1 MSLISDDSINAIREK
16 ADLVE
21 IVSNYVTLKKTGR
34 THKGLCPFHG
44 EKTPSFAV
52 DSQKQLFHC
61 FGCQEG
67 GNVFNFMMKVENVD
81 FADAVEILAKQTGV
95 TVNYVSKGKNER
107 SKNQKEVFYQINKE
121 AADFYHHQLME
132 SEKGKVGREYL
143 KGRNYGKN
151 IAKKFKIGY
160 APPDRRSLIDLLV
173 KKGHKQQDIAKAD
186 LAYVSGGSQARD
198 RFINR
203 LMFPIQDVRGNI
215 IGFGGRALAKDEK
228 AKYINSSQTPVFEK
242 GRQFYNL
249 DKAKNEIVKKDRAII
264 VEGYTDVISLHKN
277 GFQNVVATLGT
288 ALTDKHVEIMSRF
301 CASAVMLFDSDE
313 AGLKAAQR
321 TVEFANLTKLELMV
335 AVLPDGDPA
344 DFVSGQGAEAL
355 QKLLNGA
362 VPVVDFCLER
372 IVASSDI
379 STAQKR
385 LAAISKAFDL
395 IKSQH
400 NVILEQEYLHRLA
413 NLTGVSVQDI
423 ATEYRKKQGTK
434 QQSAVQEQRTLTVDE
449 KAERLLLTIL
459 LEQTDLI
466 NRCSEVIEPGDFL
479 SELNKEIFKVLAEK
493 REQEDIADLI
503 AKIENAQLKNKF
515 SELSLL
521 EKPQYID
528 QAFAD
533 ALKKV
538 KDCAL
543 RRKINQMKAVL
554 EKTNP
559 VDSRVE
565 YDKLFKRLIDLEAK
579 RRDLKQVIGVN

>member
-81 FADAVEILAKQTGV
+81 FADAVEILAKQTGSV
-95 TVNYVSKGKNER
+95 VNYVSKGKNER
-107 SKNQKEVFYQINKE
+107 SKNQKEIFYQINKE
-121 AADFYHHQLME
+121 AADFYHQQLIE
-132 SEKGKVGREYL
+132 GEKGKVGREYL
-143 KGRNYGKN
+143 KSRNYGKN
-151 IAKKFKIGY
+151 VAKKFKIGY
-160 APPDRRSLIDLLV
+160 APPNRSSLIDLLV

-344 DFVSGQGAEAL
+344 DFVSGKGAEAL
-355 QKLLNGA
+355 QKLLDAA

-449 KAERLLLTIL
+449 KAEILLLTIL
-459 LEQTDLI
+459 LERTDLI

>member
-67 GNVFNFMMKVENVD
+67 GNVFNFVMKAENVD
-81 FADAVEILAKQTGV
+81 FADAVEILAKQTSL

-107 SKNQKEVFYQINKE
+107 SKNQKEIFYQLNKE

-132 SEKGKVGREYL
+132 GEKGKVGREYL
-143 KGRNYGKN
+143 KSRNYGKN
-151 IAKKFKIGY
+151 VAKKFKIGY
-160 APPDRRSLIDLLV
+160 APPNRRSLIDLLV

-355 QKLLNGA
+355 QKLLDGA
-362 VPVVDFCLER
+362 VPVVDFCLDR

-466 NRCSEVIEPGDFL
+466 NRCTEVIEPGDFL